1 MTKLTFVPITED
13 LYLWATKFSGDSQ
26 RKRGIYEL
34 GWEPWGHVEGV
45 GETFSV
51 YRRIGASCAISR
63 EAITLKEFL
72 TLPPIMIPPA
82 RVETDRELENTH
94 YQP

>member
-13 LYLWATKFSGDSQ
+13 LYLWATKYSGDSQ

-63 EAITLKEFL
+63 EAITLEEFL
-72 TLPPIMIPPA
+72 TLPAIMIPPA
-82 RVETDRELENTH
+82 RVETDRELENTD
-94 YQP
+94 YQS